1 MAYRDPEVQRQRDRE
16 RFRQR
21 TAERRARGLCPRC
34 GDRPP
39 ATDRTVC
46 EPCADK
52 RNRTGRAR
60 DARLRAE
67 GKPRRDPEK
76 ARAAGRERDRRQR
89 ARRQAQ
95 GLCAK
100 CGREPAAPARR
111 LCERC
116 AGKRREA
123 DRAHYEA
130 ARAEGKLYGGRDPDA
145 KRRSARAGSRK
156 RDNARRDAGLC
167 TRCGRRPPIEGGKTC
182 GPCRVARQAAERE
195 RYAARRAAG
204 LCVRCGGLSSTAT
217 RAVVRAPCSTRN
229 AATGRRRML
238 PPAGVTPNGARRG
251 AVPTAASP
259 RRGPAGAMRVPAA
272 PTSTRTTSAACRSG
286 HPASRCSCA
295 RPTNAS
301 PPSTTRWRPSPSSP
315 SRSSTGTGS
324 RSWPTAP
331 LWQPWPGGSEPT
343 PGVGAHRLVVPPL
356 GRRSGRGRGKRV
368 SGERPAGEGE
378 GLRRCRAQQP
388 HRRPRPCSS
397 IQTSTP

>member
-16 RFRQR
+16 RFRRR

-52 RNRTGRAR
+52 RNRTGRAH

-100 CGREPAAPARR
+100 CGREPAAPALR

-167 TRCGRRPPIEGGKTC
+167 TRCGRRPPIEGGTTC

-204 LCVRCGGLSSTAT
+204 LCVRCGGTVLDGNA
-217 RAVVRAPCSTRN
+217 RCGPCAVLDEERRDREAKN
-229 AATGRRRML
+229 AAARRRY
-238 PPAGVTPNGARRG
+238 AERR
-251 AVPTAASP
+251 TAERCTDCGEPSQ
-259 RRGPAGAMRVPAA
+259 G
-272 PTSTRTTSAACRSG
+272 
-286 HPASRCSCA
+286 ASRCEPCA
-295 RPTNAS
+295 LRSYERSDHFRGMPLY
-301 PPSTTRWRPSPSSP
+301 PPSFAVFLRGTDECLATFDDEMEAVAWLAFEKLDRSAVEIVADRSPLA
-315 SRSSTGTGS
+315 TLAA
-324 RSWPTAP
+324 W
-331 LWQPWPGGSEPT
+331 E
-343 PGVGAHRLVVPPL
+343 
-356 GRRSGRGRGKRV
+356 
-368 SGERPAGEGE
+368 
-378 GLRRCRAQQP
+378 
-388 HRRPRPCSS
+388 
-397 IQTSTP
+397 